1 MSPRETEI
9 SGSLSSSQAY
19 WDEPEVTRA
28 FVVKSS
34 PSHAQSTDDSL
45 KGVDV
50 EVGDT
55 TKSITEK
62 LASALVSICAK
73 EDLVKQHAKVAE
85 EALLGWEKSE
95 KESTYLRQQLK
106 TAMQKNTSLEEKLG
120 HLDDAL
126 KECVRQL
133 RQSKEEQAEKT
144 HEWESHESELEAR
157 FTELQTQLE
166 AKTESYNSLNHE
178 LCSKVET
185 VEKEN
190 ASLKVILTALTE
202 DLHVRTLEMD
212 LSIRA
217 AETASKQHLEGIKKM
232 AKLEAECRS
241 LRARIQK
248 PSLSNDHRFICNS
261 LYGESLTD
269 SQSDSGERLF
279 GVENELSVPDSWA
292 SALIA
297 ELDQFKNEKSSA
309 RNLTSP
315 VEIDLMDDFLE
326 MERLAALTEVDYGSS
341 SFEHEADL
349 DVAIPRQ
356 SSPRS
361 SPETMRQQVA
371 VLEEKIEKMTIEK
384 GNMETSIA
392 QTNCQLKTSCDQ
404 LVVAEGELVEL
415 HRQLNLVNGE
425 KHTLEIELET
435 AEAKRKKMGLELETA
450 HKEIRD
456 LKHRLNLLEKR
467 VDEEKPLSKKF
478 TGWEKSEKES
488 TYLRQ
493 QLKTAMQKN
502 TSLEEKLGH
511 LDDALK
517 ECVRQLR
524 QSKEEQAEKTH
535 EWESHE
541 SELEARFTELQT
553 QLEAKTE
560 SYNSLNHELCSKV
573 ETVEKENASLKVILT
588 ALTEDLH
595 VRTLE
600 MDLSIRA
607 AETASKQH
615 LEGIKKMAKLEAEC
629 RSLRARIQKPSLS
642 NDHRFIC
649 NSLYGE
655 SLTDSQSDSGERLFG
670 VENELSVPDS
680 WASALIA
687 ELDQFK
693 NEKSSARNLTSPVEI
708 DLMDDFLEMERLA
721 ALTEVDYGS
730 SSFEHEADL
739 DVAIPRQSSPRSSP
753 ETMRQQV
760 AVLEEKI
767 EKMTIEKGNM
777 ETSIAQTN
785 CQLKTSCDQ
794 LVVAEGEL
802 VELHRQLNLVNGEKH
817 TLEIELETAEAKR
830 KKMGLELE
838 TAHKEIRD
846 LKHRLNLLEKRV
858 DEEKPL
864 SKKFTEVGF
873 EETRLSAECTYRYQN
888 LGTLEEKRKDLESQ
902 IESANLELSKLHEK
916 FDRTENK
923 IEMFCFDN
931 CPSMDS
937 IDEKETQLEYQTN
950 SANLEVHK
958 LQEKVDLSEAEAEAE
973 AEEQVRPSA
982 EFESDIESLEAKK
995 MELVVQLELEHMEVR
1010 SLQEKVQILEKQ
1022 IEKEKTLTAEFAA
1035 RCHTLEDELST
1046 KQQSETQQSANLTA
1060 SLNIRQEKEVA
1071 QAAGRLAKCQKTI
1084 ASLNLQLKTLAT
1096 LDDFLLEV
1104 ETPESSGKTVELK
1117 EDSSEKPGG
1126 SSALCNGAQS
1136 LPSADCPTDFDPHRK
1151 Q

>member
-19 WDEPEVTRA
+19 WDEPEVSRA
-28 FVVKSS
+28 SAANSS
-34 PSHAQSTDDSL
+34 PSDAQSADDSL
-45 KGVDV
+45 KDVDV

-55 TKSITEK
+55 TNGITEK
-62 LASALVSICAK
+62 LAAALVSIRSK

-133 RQSKEEQAEKT
+133 RQSKEEQAEKVQDAIFKKT
-144 HEWESHESELEAR
+144 CEWESLESELEAR

-185 VEKEN
+185 LEKEN
-190 ASLKVILTALTE
+190 ASLKVKLTALTE

-279 GVENELSVPDSWA
+279 GLENELSVPDSWA

-326 MERLAALTEVDYGSS
+326 MERLAALTEIDYGSS

-356 SSPRS
+356 RSPRS
-361 SPETMRQQVA
+361 SPETMRQQMA

-392 QTNCQLKTSCDQ
+392 QTNCQLKTSCNQ

-425 KHTLEIELET
+425 KHTLEIELEI
-435 AEAKRKKMGLELETA
+435 AEAKRKKMGLELDTA
-450 HKEIRD
+450 HKEIGD

-478 TGWEKSEKES
+478 TGRCQNMEVDAERKE
-488 TYLRQ
+488 
-493 QLKTAMQKN
+493 M
-502 TSLEEKLGH
+502 
-511 LDDALK
+511 
-517 ECVRQLR
+517 
-524 QSKEEQAEKTH
+524 
-535 EWESHE
+535 E
-541 SELEARFTELQT
+541 SELESAYGDHTNLQDNT
-553 QLEAKTE
+553 DFL
-560 SYNSLNHELCSKV
+560 KV
-573 ETVEKENASLKVILT
+573 E
-588 ALTEDLH
+588 
-595 VRTLE
+595 
-600 MDLSIRA
+600 
-607 AETASKQH
+607 
-615 LEGIKKMAKLEAEC
+615 
-629 RSLRARIQKPSLS
+629 
-642 NDHRFIC
+642 F
-649 NSLYGE
+649 
-655 SLTDSQSDSGERLFG
+655 
-670 VENELSVPDS
+670 
-680 WASALIA
+680 
-687 ELDQFK
+687 
-693 NEKSSARNLTSPVEI
+693 
-708 DLMDDFLEMERLA
+708 
-721 ALTEVDYGS
+721 
-730 SSFEHEADL
+730 
-739 DVAIPRQSSPRSSP
+739 
-753 ETMRQQV
+753 
-760 AVLEEKI
+760 EEK
-767 EKMTIEKGNM
+767 
-777 ETSIAQTN
+777 
-785 CQLKTSCDQ
+785 
-794 LVVAEGEL
+794 
-802 VELHRQLNLVNGEKH
+802 
-817 TLEIELETAEAKR
+817 
-830 KKMGLELE
+830 
-838 TAHKEIRD
+838 
-846 LKHRLNLLEKRV
+846 
-858 DEEKPL
+858 
-864 SKKFTEVGF
+864 
-873 EETRLSAECTYRYQN
+873 RLSAECTYRYQN

-923 IEMFCFDN
+923 IEMFCFDS
-931 CPSMDS
+931 CPSMDAV
-937 IDEKETQLEYQTN
+937 DEKGTQLEYQTN

-958 LQEKVDLSEAEAEAE
+958 LQEKVDLSEAE

-1022 IEKEKTLTAEFAA
+1022 IEKEKRLTAEFAA

-1046 KQQSETQQSANLTA
+1046 KQQSETQQSANSTA

-1096 LDDFLLEV
+1096 LDDFLV
-1104 ETPESSGKTVELK
+1104 QTETPESSGKTVELK
-1117 EDSSEKPGG
+1117 VDSSEKPGG

-1136 LPSADCPTDFDPHRK
+1136 LPSADCRLISSPIRSNDLIQTKYICH
-1151 Q
+1151 

>member
-9 SGSLSSSQAY
+9 SGSLSSSQTY
-19 WDEPEVTRA
+19 WDEPEVSRA
-28 FVVKSS
+28 SAVNSS
-34 PSHAQSTDDSL
+34 PSDAQSADDSL
-45 KGVDV
+45 KDVDV

-62 LASALVSICAK
+62 LAAALVSIRSK

-106 TAMQKNTSLEEKLG
+106 TAMQKNSSLEEKLG

-133 RQSKEEQAEKT
+133 RQSKEEQAEKVQDAIFKKT
-144 HEWESHESELEAR
+144 REWESLESELEAR

-185 VEKEN
+185 LEKEN
-190 ASLKVILTALTE
+190 ASLKVKLTALTE

-279 GVENELSVPDSWA
+279 GLENELSVPDSWA

-326 MERLAALTEVDYGSS
+326 MERLAALTEIDYGSS

-356 SSPRS
+356 RSPRS
-361 SPETMRQQVA
+361 SPETMRQQMA

-392 QTNCQLKTSCDQ
+392 QTNCQLKTSCNQ

-425 KHTLEIELET
+425 KHTLEIELEI
-435 AEAKRKKMGLELETA
+435 AEAKRKKMGLELDTA
-450 HKEIRD
+450 HKEIGD

-478 TGWEKSEKES
+478 TGRGQNMEVDAERKE
-488 TYLRQ
+488 
-493 QLKTAMQKN
+493 M
-502 TSLEEKLGH
+502 
-511 LDDALK
+511 
-517 ECVRQLR
+517 
-524 QSKEEQAEKTH
+524 
-535 EWESHE
+535 E
-541 SELEARFTELQT
+541 SELESAYGDHTNLQDNT
-553 QLEAKTE
+553 DFL
-560 SYNSLNHELCSKV
+560 KV
-573 ETVEKENASLKVILT
+573 E
-588 ALTEDLH
+588 
-595 VRTLE
+595 
-600 MDLSIRA
+600 
-607 AETASKQH
+607 
-615 LEGIKKMAKLEAEC
+615 
-629 RSLRARIQKPSLS
+629 
-642 NDHRFIC
+642 F
-649 NSLYGE
+649 
-655 SLTDSQSDSGERLFG
+655 
-670 VENELSVPDS
+670 
-680 WASALIA
+680 
-687 ELDQFK
+687 
-693 NEKSSARNLTSPVEI
+693 
-708 DLMDDFLEMERLA
+708 
-721 ALTEVDYGS
+721 
-730 SSFEHEADL
+730 
-739 DVAIPRQSSPRSSP
+739 
-753 ETMRQQV
+753 
-760 AVLEEKI
+760 EEK
-767 EKMTIEKGNM
+767 
-777 ETSIAQTN
+777 
-785 CQLKTSCDQ
+785 
-794 LVVAEGEL
+794 
-802 VELHRQLNLVNGEKH
+802 
-817 TLEIELETAEAKR
+817 
-830 KKMGLELE
+830 
-838 TAHKEIRD
+838 
-846 LKHRLNLLEKRV
+846 
-858 DEEKPL
+858 
-864 SKKFTEVGF
+864 
-873 EETRLSAECTYRYQN
+873 RLSAECTYRYQN

-931 CPSMDS
+931 CPSMDA
-937 IDEKETQLEYQTN
+937 IDEKGTQLEYQTN

-958 LQEKVDLSEAEAEAE
+958 LQEKVDLSEAE

-1022 IEKEKTLTAEFAA
+1022 IEKEKRLTAEFAA

-1046 KQQSETQQSANLTA
+1046 KQQSETKQSANSTA

-1096 LDDFLLEV
+1096 LDDFLV
-1104 ETPESSGKTVELK
+1104 QTETPESSGKTVELK

-1136 LPSADCPTDFDPHRK
+1136 LPSVDCRLISSPIRSNDLIQTKYICH
-1151 Q
+1151 

>member
-28 FVVKSS
+28 SVVKSS

-144 HEWESHESELEAR
+144 REWESHESELEAR

-450 HKEIRD
+450 HKEIWD

-478 TGWEKSEKES
+478 TGRCQNMEVDAERKE
-488 TYLRQ
+488 
-493 QLKTAMQKN
+493 M
-502 TSLEEKLGH
+502 
-511 LDDALK
+511 
-517 ECVRQLR
+517 
-524 QSKEEQAEKTH
+524 
-535 EWESHE
+535 E
-541 SELEARFTELQT
+541 SELEFA
-553 QLEAKTE
+553 
-560 SYNSLNHELCSKV
+560 
-573 ETVEKENASLKVILT
+573 
-588 ALTEDLH
+588 
-595 VRTLE
+595 
-600 MDLSIRA
+600 
-607 AETASKQH
+607 
-615 LEGIKKMAKLEAEC
+615 
-629 RSLRARIQKPSLS
+629 
-642 NDHRFIC
+642 
-649 NSLYGE
+649 YGE
-655 SLTDSQSDSGERLFG
+655 HTNLQDNTDFS
-670 VENELSVPDS
+670 
-680 WASALIA
+680 
-687 ELDQFK
+687 
-693 NEKSSARNLTSPVEI
+693 
-708 DLMDDFLEMERLA
+708 
-721 ALTEVDYGS
+721 
-730 SSFEHEADL
+730 
-739 DVAIPRQSSPRSSP
+739 
-753 ETMRQQV
+753 
-760 AVLEEKI
+760 
-767 EKMTIEKGNM
+767 
-777 ETSIAQTN
+777 
-785 CQLKTSCDQ
+785 
-794 LVVAEGEL
+794 
-802 VELHRQLNLVNGEKH
+802 
-817 TLEIELETAEAKR
+817 
-830 KKMGLELE
+830 
-838 TAHKEIRD
+838 
-846 LKHRLNLLEKRV
+846 
-858 DEEKPL
+858 
-864 SKKFTEVGF
+864 EVGF

-916 FDRTENK
+916 FDQTENK

-958 LQEKVDLSEAEAEAE
+958 LQEVDLSEAEAE

-1136 LPSADCPTDFDPHRK
+1136 LPSADCPTDFVPHQK